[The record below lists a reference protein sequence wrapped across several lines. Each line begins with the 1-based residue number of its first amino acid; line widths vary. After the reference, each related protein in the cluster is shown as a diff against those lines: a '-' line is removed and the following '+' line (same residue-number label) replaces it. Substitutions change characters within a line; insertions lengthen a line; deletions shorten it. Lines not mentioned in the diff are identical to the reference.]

1 MPSDI
6 LLSIRGL
13 KTHFSTPAGIVSAVD
28 GVSFDLTRGET
39 LGLVGESG
47 SGKTV
52 TALSVM
58 QLYAKPQGRIVA
70 GQILF
75 DGQDIAA
82 MGEKDMYRIRGNSI
96 AMIFQEPMT
105 SLNPV
110 YTIGRQIVEALRAHR
125 SIDKKE
131 AWAIALESLKKV
143 GIPDPERRLRSY
155 PHELSGGMRQR
166 AMIAM
171 AISCKPTLLIAD
183 EPTTALDVTIQAQI
197 LQLLRELKETM
208 GMSMLMITHDLGV
221 IAEVADK
228 VAVMYGGRIAE
239 FAETSS
245 LFAQPMHPYT
255 RGLMDSIPDIEKESA
270 QLYSIP
276 GTVPS
281 LIGETKGCRFAN
293 RCPRA
298 LSRCAIDTPDL
309 IEAAPGH
316 LVACWNRLGAG
327 EDELLDKKSPEAKPR
342 PRKPAGGKGGQP

>member
-13 KTHFSTPAGIVSAVD
+13 KTHFSTPVGIVSAVD

-70 GQILF
+70 GKILF
-75 DGQDIAA
+75 EGKDITA
-82 MGEKDMYRIRGNSI
+82 MGEKDMYNIRGNSI
-96 AMIFQEPMT
+96 SMIFQEPMT

-110 YTIGRQIVEALRAHR
+110 YTIGRQIVEAIRAHR
-125 SIDKKE
+125 AIDKKE
-131 AWAIALESLKKV
+131 AWAIALEALKQV

-239 FAETSS
+239 YAETAS
-245 LFAQPMHPYT
+245 LFASPMHPYT

-298 LSRCAIDTPDL
+298 LPRCTEEAPEL
-309 IEAAPGH
+309 VEAAPGH

-327 EDELLDKKSPEAKPR
+327 DEGPQDKRSSEAEPQSR
-342 PRKPAGGKGGQP
+342 RMTKGEGAQP

>member
-1 MPSDI
+1 MPADI

-13 KTHFSTPAGIVSAVD
+13 KTHFSTPAGIVTAVD
-28 GVSFDLTRGET
+28 GVSFDLRRGET

-58 QLYAKPQGRIVA
+58 QLYAKPQGKIVA
-70 GQILF
+70 GEILF
-75 DGQDIAA
+75 DGRDIAK
-82 MGEKDMYRIRGNSI
+82 MSDRDMHTIRGNSI

-110 YTIGRQIVEALRAHR
+110 YTIGKQIVEAIRAHR
-125 SIDKKE
+125 KISKQE

-143 GIPDPERRLRSY
+143 GIPDPERRLTSF

-197 LQLLRELKETM
+197 LQLIRELRETL
-208 GMSMLMITHDLGV
+208 GMSVLMITHDLGV
-221 IAEVADK
+221 IAEITDR
-228 VAVMYGGRIAE
+228 VAVMYAGRIAE
-239 FAETSS
+239 YSDTVS
-245 LFAQPMHPYT
+245 LFADPMHPYT
-255 RGLMDSIPDIEKESA
+255 RGLMDSIPDIEKETK

-281 LIGETKGCRFAN
+281 LLGETVGCRFAN
-293 RCPRA
+293 RCEYA
-298 LSRCAIDTPDL
+298 SSICSQKAPDME
-309 IEAAPGH
+309 EAAPGH
-316 LVACWNRLGAG
+316 WVACWNRQGRA
-327 EDELLDKKSPEAKPR
+327 E
-342 PRKPAGGKGGQP
+342 GGVQV

>member
-28 GVSFDLTRGET
+28 GVSFDVAKGET

-75 DGQDIAA
+75 EGQDIAA
-82 MGEKDMYRIRGNSI
+82 MGERDMYRIRGNSI
-96 AMIFQEPMT
+96 SMIFQEPMT

-110 YTIGRQIVEALRAHR
+110 YTIGKQIVEAIRAHR
-125 SIDKKE
+125 PIDKKE
-131 AWAIALESLKKV
+131 AWAIALESLKQV
-143 GIPDPERRLRSY
+143 GIPDPERRLKSY

-197 LQLLRELKETM
+197 LQLIRELKDTM
-208 GMSMLMITHDLGV
+208 GMSVLMITHDLGV

-239 FAETSS
+239 YAETTS
-245 LFAQPMHPYT
+245 LFARPMHPYT

-270 QLYSIP
+270 QLYSNP

-281 LIGETKGCRFAN
+281 LIGVIKGCRFAN
-293 RCPRA
+293 RCSRA
-298 LSRCAIDTPDL
+298 LPRCSIDTPEL
-309 IEAAPGH
+309 FEASPGH
-316 LVACWNRLGAG
+316 LVACWNRLGG
-327 EDELLDKKSPEAKPR
+327 EDGAVPGVTGRSR
-342 PRKPAGGKGGQP
+342 PRKPAKDEGGLP

>member
-1 MPSDI
+1 MAGDM

-28 GVSFDLTRGET
+28 GVSFDLERGET

-58 QLYAKPQGRIVA
+58 KLYAKPQGRIVA

-75 DGQDIAA
+75 DGKDIAA
-82 MGEKDMYRIRGNSI
+82 MDDRAMHEIRGNSI

-110 YTIGRQIVEALRAHR
+110 YTIGRQIVEAVRAHR
-125 SIDKKE
+125 KIDRKE
-131 AWAIALESLKKV
+131 AWGIALEALKKV
-143 GIPDPERRLRSY
+143 GIPDPERRLKSY

-171 AISCKPTLLIAD
+171 AISCRPTLLIAD

-197 LQLLRELKETM
+197 LQLIRELKESM
-208 GMSMLMITHDLGV
+208 GMSVLMITHDLGV

-239 FAETSS
+239 FADTAS

-255 RGLMDSIPDIEKESA
+255 RGLMDSIPDIEKEST

-298 LSRCAIDTPDL
+298 ITRCST
-309 IEAAPGH
+309 EAPELLEASPGH
-316 LVACWNRLGAG
+316 LVACWNRLEAGSGSEPAAGSGAVEG
-327 EDELLDKKSPEAKPR
+327 A
-342 PRKPAGGKGGQP
+342 QP

>member
-1 MPSDI
+1 MAGDM

-28 GVSFDLTRGET
+28 GVSFDLERGET

-58 QLYAKPQGRIVA
+58 KLYARPQGRIVA

-75 DGQDIAA
+75 DGKDIAV
-82 MGEKDMYRIRGNSI
+82 MDDREMHEIRGNSI

-110 YTIGRQIVEALRAHR
+110 YTIGRQIVEAIRAHR
-125 SIDKKE
+125 KIDRKE
-131 AWAIALESLKKV
+131 AWGIALEALKKV
-143 GIPDPERRLRSY
+143 GIPDPERRLKSY

-171 AISCKPTLLIAD
+171 AISCTPTLLIAD

-197 LQLLRELKETM
+197 LQLIRELKESM
-208 GMSMLMITHDLGV
+208 GMSVLMITHDLGV

-239 FAETSS
+239 YADTAS

-281 LIGETKGCRFAN
+281 LIGETRGCRFAN

-298 LSRCAIDTPDL
+298 IARCSTETPEL
-309 IEAAPGH
+309 LEAAPGH
-316 LVACWNRLGAG
+316 RVACWNRLEAGSGTEPAAGSGAAEG
-327 EDELLDKKSPEAKPR
+327 A
-342 PRKPAGGKGGQP
+342 QP